1 MISTKIPILPLK
13 VKLSPSQKFSLAPKI
28 NFSSK
33 NLELKNFMIWTRFKK
48 RSKNSKKY
56 IFTYPWSGWS
66 VWIHFLL
73 IFLRLKIR
81 YFSIKFN
88 FSSIS
93 ISSCFDNSPQFFSII
108 FQTNF
113 LKFFSTLN
121 FLCQFGRSKSRY
133 FFPKNLFLT
142 SKKLD
147 HKLMLFF
154 LNFWAQNWILKN
166 YFSKLSF

>member
-1 MISTKIPILPLK
+1 
-13 VKLSPSQKFSLAPKI
+13 
-28 NFSSK
+28 
-33 NLELKNFMIWTRFKK
+33 MIWTRFKK
-48 RSKNSKKY
+48 RSKNSKND
-56 IFTYPWSGWS
+56 IFTYPWSGRS

-73 IFLRLKIR
+73 IFYVSKIR

-93 ISSCFDNSPQFFSII
+93 ISSCFDNSPQFFSNI

-142 SKKLD
+142 SKKLND
-147 HKLMLFF
+147 KLKLFF
-154 LNFWAQNWILKN
+154 LNFWAKNWNFKN
-166 YFSKLSF
+166 YFSKLKF